1 MSDEILINVTPPE
14 TRVAVVENGVVQ
26 ELFIERTKRQSL
38 VGNIYRGKVTRVL
51 PGMQAAFVEIGLDRA
66 AFLHVSDIK
75 GSYCNSNNPDSESIE
90 DHLRE
95 GQPIVVQINKEP
107 LGTKGARVSTDL
119 SFPSLYM
126 VYMPYCEANCVSQRI
141 DSEEER
147 DRLIKV
153 MSGVSEENG
162 SGAFIARTVAEGAD
176 EAALQA
182 DMRFLLKLWKSLQP
196 QIKSGQAGLLHQDLS
211 LGMRVLRDFYRDQV
225 DKIKVDSRE
234 NFLKLRQFA
243 EEFLPEKADL
253 IEHYTGSRP
262 IFDLYHI
269 EEEIQKAL
277 DRKVQLKSGGHLV
290 FDQTEAMTTVDVN
303 TGGFVGRRSLEETIF
318 KTNMEAVRAIARQ
331 VRFRNLGGIIIL
343 DFIDMQDESH
353 KQQVLDALSNC
364 LANDYTRTSLSEVS
378 ALGLVEMTRK
388 RSRESLEHMLCEPCP
403 VCAGRG
409 TLKTPETTCFE
420 IFREI
425 TRDAKQY
432 NTSELLVLAS
442 NEVVDMFL
450 DEAAE
455 HLTELEDFIG
465 IRIKLRV
472 ETLYS
477 QEQYDVILL

>member
-14 TRVAVVENGVVQ
+14 TRVAVIENGVVQ
-26 ELFIERTKRQSL
+26 ELFIERTHCQGL
-38 VGNIYRGKVTRVL
+38 VGNIYRGRVSRVL
-51 PGMQAAFVEIGLDRA
+51 PGMQAAFVDIGLERA
-66 AFLHVSDIK
+66 AFLHVSDVT
-75 GSYCNSNNPDSESIE
+75 GCYCNSDTPESQNIE
-90 DHLRE
+90 AHLRE
-95 GQPIVVQINKEP
+95 GQPIVVQVNKEP

-126 VYMPYCEANCVSQRI
+126 VYMPYCKDNCVSQRI
-141 DSEEER
+141 GSETER
-147 DRLIKV
+147 ERLVNV
-153 MSGVSEENG
+153 MDEFSEGNEA
-162 SGAFIARTVAEGAD
+162 GAFIARTVAEEAD
-176 EAALQA
+176 QAALQA
-182 DMRFLLKLWKSLQP
+182 DMRFLLKVWKSLKP

-225 DKIKVDSRE
+225 DKIRVDSRE
-234 NFLKLRQFA
+234 TFQKLRLFA
-243 EEFLPEKADL
+243 EEFLPEKVEL

-262 IFDLYHI
+262 IFDLYRV

-318 KTNMEAVRAIARQ
+318 KTNMEAVQSIARQ
-331 VRFRNLGGIIIL
+331 LRLRNLGGIIIL
-343 DFIDMQDESH
+343 DFIDMQDDAH
-353 KQQVLDALSNC
+353 KQQVLNALESC
-364 LANDYTRTSLSEVS
+364 LAKDYTRTSMSEVS

-409 TLKTPETTCFE
+409 TLKTPETTSFE

-432 NTSELLVLAS
+432 NTRELLVLAS
-442 NEVVDMFL
+442 NEVVDRLL
-450 DEAAE
+450 DEE
-455 HLTELEDFIG
+455 SGHLTELEDFIG
-465 IRIKLRV
+465 IRIRLRA
-472 ETLYS
+472 EAQYS

>member
-14 TRVAVVENGVVQ
+14 TRVAVIENGVVQ
-26 ELFIERTKRQSL
+26 ELFIERTHNQSL

-51 PGMQAAFVEIGLDRA
+51 PGMQAAFVDVGLERA
-66 AFLHVSDIK
+66 AFLHVSDVM
-75 GSYCNSNNPDSESIE
+75 GGYCNQDKPESENIE

-95 GQPIVVQINKEP
+95 GQTIVVQINKEP

-126 VYMPYCEANCVSQRI
+126 VYMPYCESNGVSQRI
-141 DSEEER
+141 DAEPER
-147 DRLIKV
+147 KRLLAL
-153 MSGVSEENG
+153 MSAFATENE
-162 SGAFIARTVAEGAD
+162 SGTFIARTVAEGAD
-176 EAALQA
+176 EGALQA

-196 QIKSGQAGLLHQDLS
+196 EIKSGKSGLLHQDLS
-211 LGMRVLRDFYRDQV
+211 LGMRVLRDFYREQV
-225 DKIKVDSRE
+225 DKIRVDSRE
-234 NFLKLRQFA
+234 TFQKLRIFA
-243 EEFLPEKADL
+243 EDFLPEKVEL

-262 IFDLYHI
+262 IFDLYRV
-269 EEEIQKAL
+269 EDEIQKAL

-318 KTNMEAVRAIARQ
+318 KTNMEAVQSIARQ
-331 VRFRNLGGIIIL
+331 VRLRNLGGIIIL
-343 DFIDMQDESH
+343 DFIDMQDEGH
-353 KQQVLDALSNC
+353 KQQVLEALAKC
-364 LANDYTRTSLSEVS
+364 LAKDYTRTSISEVS

-388 RSRESLEHMLCEPCP
+388 RSRESLEHMLCESCP

-409 TLKTPETTCFE
+409 TLKTPETTSFE

-432 NTSELLVLAS
+432 NTRELLVLAS
-442 NEVVDMFL
+442 NEVVEMLL

-465 IRIKLRV
+465 IRIKLRA
-472 ETLYS
+472 EAQYS